1 MRIYQAIIKLIIREK
16 AREMKFL
23 TNMKVGRA
31 HLIIPWEQTDRGIY
45 FETKGTRMKLML
57 KDFHSHDTQ
66 SNLKTTVYYIVFLST
81 VNFIFIFMLNFIKNS
96 IGRDAWIINDIM
108 IKKCH
113 QGSIDE
119 KTGWKEAGQSLSQF
133 LSIKHLKILA
143 RVGPILALG

>member
-1 MRIYQAIIKLIIREK
+1 MRANRPGDLFWNERDQNETDVKRFPFTRYA
-16 AREMKFL
+16 
-23 TNMKVGRA
+23 
-31 HLIIPWEQTDRGIY
+31 EQSKNDSLLY
-45 FETKGTRMKLML
+45 C
-57 KDFHSHDTQ
+57 
-66 SNLKTTVYYIVFLST
+66 LS
-81 VNFIFIFMLNFIKNS
+81 IDSELYIFMLNFIKNS